1 MLQSWDKQHPGR
13 IETIFS
19 AIKNVAPSQPAD
31 PKLYDF
37 VDLIS
42 HHNGARAKESSQ
54 NLAINVRDL

>member
-19 AIKNVAPSQPAD
+19 AIKNVAPSQLAD
-31 PKLYDF
+31 SKLYDF

-42 HHNGARAKESSQ
+42 AHNGAVAKNSPQ
-54 NLAINVRDL
+54 NLAINVCDP

>member
-19 AIKNVAPSQPAD
+19 AIKNVAPSQLAD
-31 PKLYDF
+31 SKLYDF

-42 HHNGARAKESSQ
+42 VQKGAVAKDSSQ
-54 NLAINVRDL
+54 NLAINVCDP